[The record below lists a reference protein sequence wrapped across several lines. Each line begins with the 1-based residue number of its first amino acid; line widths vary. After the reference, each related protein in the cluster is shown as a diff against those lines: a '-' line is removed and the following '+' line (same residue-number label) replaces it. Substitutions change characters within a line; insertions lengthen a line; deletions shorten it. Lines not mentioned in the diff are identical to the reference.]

1 LTKRSVAGLCGLLL
15 LLLGCGN
22 PSSSPA
28 AKASATALN
37 VSVQPGDLPKGM
49 RKCGVSGDID
59 AYLNRLQAMDPN
71 GYPSSKSD
79 WDSAQKQGATA
90 GYMAFYTDSTAHC
103 TDMNLNISPLTLAG
117 LTYGVVWSFV
127 IQFKD
132 EASAGT
138 GYTSE
143 SIFGFSPST
152 AKSGPGAI
160 VGTASGLTANSVVL
174 DDPSDSLYLAYWQS
188 KAFISFLM
196 VVYMDSATG
205 KKAALAM
212 NSRVK

>member
-1 LTKRSVAGLCGLLL
+1 M
-15 LLLGCGN
+15 GCGN
-22 PSSSPA
+22 PLSSPA
-28 AKASATALN
+28 ANASATALS
-37 VSVQPGDLPKGM
+37 VSVQPGDLPKDM
-49 RKCGVSGDID
+49 RKCSVSGDIE
-59 AYLNRLQAMDPN
+59 AYLNRLRAMDPN
-71 GYPSSKSD
+71 GYSASRSD

-103 TDMNLNISPLTLAG
+103 KDMNFNISPLTLAG

-127 IQFKD
+127 IQFKH
-132 EASAGT
+132 EASARK
-138 GYTSE
+138 GYTNQ

-152 AKSGPGAI
+152 AKNGPGAI
-160 VGTASGLTANSVVL
+160 VGTNSGLTANSVVL

-188 KAFISFLM
+188 QAFISFLM

-212 NSRVK
+212 NGRIK

>member
-1 LTKRSVAGLCGLLL
+1 M
-15 LLLGCGN
+15 GCGN
-22 PSSSPA
+22 PSRSPA
-28 AKASATALN
+28 TTAGATALS
-37 VSVQPGDLPKGM
+37 VSVQPGDLPKDM
-49 RKCGVSGDID
+49 RKCSVSGDIE
-59 AYLNRLQAMDPN
+59 AYLNRLKVMDPN

-90 GYMAFYTDSTAHC
+90 GYMGFYTDSSAHC
-103 TDMNLNISPLTLAG
+103 TDMNFNISPLTLAG
-117 LTYGVVWSFV
+117 LKYGVVWSFV

-132 EASAGT
+132 EASASK

-152 AKSGPGAI
+152 AKGGPGAI
-160 VGTASGLTANSVVL
+160 VGTMSGLTANSVVL
-174 DDPSDSLYLAYWQS
+174 DDPSDSLYIAYWQS

-196 VVYMDSATG
+196 VVYMDSTTS

-212 NSRVK
+212 NGRTK